1 MNDEELVA
9 PSLGLPR
16 TVSLPQAS
24 VSFSDMSRGI
34 ETVASASSWNSVVGA
49 KHLSPPL
56 GTMA

>member
-9 PSLGLPR
+9 PSSGLPR

-34 ETVASASSWNSVVGA
+34 GTIAFASSWNSVVEA

-56 GTMA
+56 ETMA